1 MKRAGLILIFLV
13 LIMFLFA
20 TMGFC
25 HMLWIEETY
34 GKFKV
39 FWGHS
44 GKPAFYDPKNI
55 KEIKGFDKRGKSIK
69 LKKEVVDNQLILSAE
84 KKPSLILASMEGIYL
99 VTTPEGRKRMDKIEA
114 QKQGLQVIES
124 FYALQSTKAIFEDS
138 VLLKKPLGLTL
149 DPIFVETPY
158 KGKDEVAVKV
168 LYKGKPAE
176 GVIIFNPHHKEL
188 AKTDAKGMART
199 KVEDLKMKEG
209 YYALVCFYKVKISD
223 PKADY
228 LWLITSLTWQE

>member
-1 MKRAGLILIFLV
+1 MKRAGLILFLV
-13 LIMFLFA
+13 LIVFLFA

-25 HMLWIEETY
+25 HMLWIEETN

-44 GKPAFYDPKNI
+44 GKPEFYDPKNI

-69 LKKEVVDNQLILSAE
+69 LKKEVVDSQLILLAE
-84 KKPSLILASMEGIYL
+84 KKPSLILASMEGVYL
-99 VTTPEGRKRMDKIEA
+99 VTTPEGKKRMDKTEA

-168 LYKGKPAE
+168 LYEGKPAE
-176 GVIIFNPHHKEL
+176 GVIIFNPYHREL
-188 AKTDAKGMART
+188 AKTDTKGMARI

-209 YYALVCFYKVKISD
+209 YYALVCFYKVKITD
-223 PKADY
+223 PKAEY
-228 LWLITSLTWQE
+228 LWLITSLTWQR